1 MYRNRNKVLAL
12 LLAFAMIIS
21 VMPMSAVMAETKT
34 TYHETFADGKG
45 AATQSGGATLEK
57 VGNKVFEGN
66 DDGAAL
72 YVSNRKNNW
81 DAADFKFN
89 DIGLKNGKTYS
100 ITVKGFVDSNAKV
113 PAGAQ
118 AFLQVVNSYAW
129 LAGSDFV
136 AGKAFTLSGKYTVDT
151 SKDDGIRV
159 QSNDEGKEVPFYIGD
174 ISITEEAVEEVPED
188 PSRPKAETFKT
199 ITFEDKTTGGF
210 GARSGE
216 GGEKLTVT
224 KEANHTDGGSYAL
237 KVENRTMTWHGP
249 SMNVEKFV
257 SQGSEYKVTA
267 WVKLASPESS
277 QLQLSTQVGNGG
289 TASYVSLA
297 AKTISTSDGWVKY
310 EGTYRYN
317 NVSSEYITI
326 YVESA
331 SSANASFYIDDI
343 SFEQTGSGPI
353 KIQNDLES
361 IKNVY
366 KKDFL
371 IGNAIAAEDME
382 GVRLDLLKKHFNVM
396 TAGNAMK
403 PDALQ
408 PTKGNFTFADADKLV
423 DKVLAEGFEMHGH
436 TLVWHQQSPAW
447 LNTKVDASGNAV
459 PLSREEA
466 LTNLK
471 THIKTVVEHYGN
483 KVISWDVVNEG
494 MNDNPSNPEDWRGA
508 LRQSPWYQAI
518 GPDYMEQ
525 AFLAAR
531 EVLDAHPDWD
541 VKLYYNDYND
551 DNQNKSKAIYYMV
564 KELNE
569 KYAKTH
575 PGKLLI
581 DGVGMQA
588 HYNMSTNPS
597 NVELSL
603 ERFISLGV
611 EVSITELDVQA
622 GSDFKLTDEI
632 ANAQGYLYAQLFDI
646 YKKHAANISRI
657 TIWGLDD
664 GTSWRSSTNPLP
676 FDKNLQAKPA
686 FFGTVD
692 PAKFMNEHQPQ
703 TPKNAKYTTA
713 RYGTPVIDGTV
724 DSVWSK
730 AQDIPINQY
739 QMAWQGATGTA
750 KALWDDKNLYVLV
763 QVSDSELDKKSVNTY
778 EQDSVEV
785 FIDENNGK
793 TTFYQDD
800 DGQYRVNYDNETSF
814 NPESISTGFK
824 SATKVSGTSYTVEIK
839 IPLKSVTPS
848 NNLKIGFD
856 VQIND
861 AKDGSRKSVATW
873 NDTTG
878 NGYQDTS
885 VYGVLTLSNS
895 DSNNTSQYITRGE
908 FIDSIIKALGL
919 NKNVQVKDSFK
930 DVTKDSSYYAS
941 VSVAYQKGIVSGY
954 KNGEFKPQAKITRQE
969 AMTIIAKAMK
979 AAGKNVNYSADEINK
994 ILKEFKDSNKVAG
1007 WAKGS
1012 VAACIKAG
1020 IVSGK
1025 SGKMLA
1031 PQENITFS
1039 QTESIVKKLSA
1050 K

>member
-1 MYRNRNKVLAL
+1 MYSKNRNKVLAL
-12 LLAFAMIIS
+12 LLVIAMLIS
-21 VMPMSAVMAETKT
+21 VMPLNGVIAETKT
-34 TYHETFADGKG
+34 TYQETFANGKG
-45 AATQSGGATLEK
+45 LATQSGGANLEK
-57 VGNKVFEGN
+57 IGNKVFEGN

-81 DAADFKFN
+81 DAADFKFE
-89 DIGLKNGKTYS
+89 DIGLKNGKTYN
-100 ITVKGFVDSNAKV
+100 ITIKGFVDSNAKV

-118 AFLQVVNSYAW
+118 AFLQVANSYAW
-129 LAGSDFV
+129 LAGANFV

-151 SKDDGIRV
+151 SKDDRIRV
-159 QSNDEGKEVPFYIGD
+159 QSNDEGKEVSFYIGD
-174 ISITEEAVEEVPED
+174 ISITEEAVEEIPVD
-188 PSRPKAETFKT
+188 PNAPKAETFKT
-199 ITFEDKTTGGF
+199 ITFEDSTAGGF
-210 GARSGE
+210 AGRAGT
-216 GGEKLTVT
+216 EKVTVT
-224 KEANHTDGGSYAL
+224 QEANHTDGGANAL

-249 SMNVEKFV
+249 SMNVEKYV
-257 SQGSEYKVTA
+257 SPGCEYKVTA
-267 WVKLASPESS
+267 WVKLASPESA

-289 TASYVSLA
+289 SASYVSLA
-297 AKTISTSDGWVKY
+297 AKTIGTSDGWVKY

-317 NVSSEYITI
+317 NVSSGFITI

-331 SSANASFYIDDI
+331 SSADASFYIDDI
-343 SFEQTGSGPI
+343 SFEQTGSSPI
-353 KIQNDLES
+353 KIQNDLKS
-361 IKNVY
+361 IKDVY
-366 KKDFL
+366 KNDFL
-371 IGNAIAAEDME
+371 IGNAIAAEDLD
-382 GVRLDLLKKHFNVM
+382 GIRLDLLKKHFNVM

-408 PTKGNFTFADADKLV
+408 PTKGNFTFGDADKLV
-423 DKVLAEGFEMHGH
+423 DKVLSEGFKMHGH

-447 LNTKVDASGNAV
+447 LNTKTDASGNTV
-459 PLSREEA
+459 PLSRDEA
-466 LTNLK
+466 LVNLK

-494 MNDNPSNPEDWRGA
+494 MNDNPSNPEDWKGA

-575 PGKLLI
+575 PGKRLI

-588 HYNMSTNPS
+588 HYSMSTNPS

-622 GSDFKLTDEI
+622 GSDFKLSEDV

-646 YKKHAANISRI
+646 YKKHAANISRV
-657 TIWGLDD
+657 TIWGIDD

-692 PAKFMNEHQPQ
+692 PAKFMDEHKPQ
-703 TPKNAKYTTA
+703 TPKGAKTA
-713 RYGTPVIDGTV
+713 IAAYGTPVIDGTV

-730 AQDIPINQY
+730 AQAIPVNQY

-763 QVSDSELDKKSVNTY
+763 QISDSELDKKSANAY

-785 FIDENNGK
+785 FVDENNGK
-793 TTFYQDD
+793 TSFYEND
-800 DGQYRVNYDNETSF
+800 DGQYRVNFDNETSF
-814 NPESISTGFK
+814 NPAEISKGFK
-824 SATKVSGTSYTVEIK
+824 SATKVAGTNYTVEIM

-848 NNLKIGFD
+848 NKMKIGFD
-856 VQIND
+856 VQVND
-861 AKDGSRKSVATW
+861 GKDGSRKSVAAW

-878 NGYQDTS
+878 TGYQDTS
-885 VYGVLTLSNS
+885 VYGTLTLSNS
-895 DSNNTSQYITRGE
+895 DSSNTAKYITRGE
-908 FIDSIIKALGL
+908 FIDSLVKAMGL
-919 NKNVQVKDSFK
+919 NKKYEGKEPFK
-930 DVTKDSSYYAS
+930 DVVKGSQYYDSIRIAYAS
-941 VSVAYQKGIVSGY
+941 GIISGD
-954 KNGEFKPQAKITRQE
+954 KKGEFKPLAKITRQE
-969 AMTIIAKAMK
+969 AMTIVAKAMK
-979 AAGKNVNYSADEINK
+979 VAGKNVNYSAAEINK
-994 ILKEFKDSNKVAG
+994 ILKEFKDSNKVAS
-1007 WAKGS
+1007 WAKSS

-1020 IVSGK
+1020 IISGK

-1031 PQENITFS
+1031 PQENITVS
-1039 QTESIVKKLSA
+1039 QTEAITLKLKK

>member
-12 LLAFAMIIS
+12 LLAIAMLIS
-21 VMPMSAVMAETKT
+21 VMPFSSVMADTKT

-45 AATQSGGATLEK
+45 AVAQSGGASIEK
-57 VGNKVFEGN
+57 VGSKVFDGN
-66 DDGAAL
+66 SDGAAI

-81 DAADFKFN
+81 DAADFKFA
-89 DIGLKNGKTYS
+89 DIGLKNGKTYNV
-100 ITVKGFVDSNAKV
+100 TVKGFVDSNAKV

-118 AFLQVVNSYAW
+118 AFLQVANSYSW
-129 LAGSDFV
+129 LAGAEFV
-136 AGKAFTLSGKYTVDT
+136 AGKAFTLNGKYTVDT
-151 SKDDGIRV
+151 SKDDRVRV

-174 ISITEEAVEEVPED
+174 ISITEEASEAVPED
-188 PSRPKAETFKT
+188 SNKPKAEVIKT
-199 ITFEDKTTGGF
+199 ITFEDNTAGGF
-210 GARSGE
+210 VGRDGS
-216 GGEKLTVT
+216 EKLTVT

-237 KVENRTMTWHGP
+237 KVENRTMSWHGP
-249 SMNVEKFV
+249 SMNIEKLV
-257 SQGSEYKVTA
+257 SQGSEYKITA
-267 WVKLASPESS
+267 WVKLISPESS

-289 TASYVSLA
+289 SASYVSLA
-297 AKTISTSDGWVKY
+297 AKTIGTSDGWVKY

-317 NVSSEYITI
+317 NVSSGFITMYI
-326 YVESA
+326 ESA

-343 SFEQTGSGPI
+343 TLEKTGSEPI
-353 KIQNDLES
+353 KIQNDLKS
-361 IKNVY
+361 IKDVY

-382 GVRLDLLKKHFNVM
+382 GIRLDLLKKHFNVM

-423 DKVLAEGFEMHGH
+423 DKVLSEGFKMHGH

-447 LNTKVDASGNAV
+447 LNTKVDASGNSV

-466 LTNLK
+466 LTNLR

-494 MNDNPSNPEDWRGA
+494 MNDNPTNPSDWKAA

-531 EVLDAHPDWD
+531 EVLDAHPNWD

-632 ANAQGYLYAQLFDI
+632 ADAQGYLYAQLFDI
-646 YKKHAANISRI
+646 YKKHAANISRV

-686 FFGTVD
+686 FTGVVD
-692 PAKFMNEHQPQ
+692 PTKFMAEHKPQ
-703 TPKNAKYTTA
+703 TPKGAKSATA
-713 RYGTPVIDGTV
+713 KFGTPVIDGTV

-730 AQDIPINQY
+730 AQAIPVNTY
-739 QMAWQGATGTA
+739 QMAWQGATATA

-763 QVSDSELDKKSVNTY
+763 QVSDSELDKKSANTY

-785 FIDENNGK
+785 FVDENNGK
-793 TTFYQDD
+793 TSYYEND
-800 DGQYRVNYDNETSF
+800 DGQYRVNFDNEASF
-814 NPESISTGFK
+814 NPAAISAGFV
-824 SATKVSGTSYTVEIK
+824 SATKVAGKNYTVEMK

-848 NNLKIGFD
+848 NNMKIGFD
-856 VQIND
+856 VQVND
-861 AKDGSRKSVATW
+861 AKDGSRKSVASW

-878 NGYQDTS
+878 TGYQDTS
-885 VYGVLTLSNS
+885 VYGVLTFSNS
-895 DSNNTSQYITRGE
+895 ESSNTANYITRGE
-908 FIDSIIKALGL
+908 FIDSVIKALGL

-930 DVTKDSSYYAS
+930 DVAKDASYYAS

-954 KNGEFKPQAKITRQE
+954 RNGEFKPQSTITRQE

-979 AAGKNVNYSADEINK
+979 AAGKNINYSAADINK

-1025 SGKMLA
+1025 SGKLLA
-1031 PQENITFS
+1031 PQENITVS
-1039 QTESIVKKLSA
+1039 QTEAIVKKLSA

>member
-12 LLAFAMIIS
+12 LLAIAMLIS
-21 VMPMSAVMAETKT
+21 VMPFSSVMADTKT

-45 AATQSGGATLEK
+45 AVAQSGGASIEK
-57 VGNKVFEGN
+57 VGSKVFDGN
-66 DDGAAL
+66 SDGAAI

-81 DAADFKFN
+81 DAADFKFA
-89 DIGLKNGKTYS
+89 DIGLKNGKTYNV
-100 ITVKGFVDSNAKV
+100 TVKGFVDSNAKV

-118 AFLQVVNSYAW
+118 AFLQVANSYSW
-129 LAGSDFV
+129 LAGAEFV
-136 AGKAFTLSGKYTVDT
+136 AGKAFTLNGKYTVDT
-151 SKDDGIRV
+151 SKDDRVRV

-174 ISITEEAVEEVPED
+174 ISITEEASEAVPED
-188 PSRPKAETFKT
+188 SNKPKAEVIKT
-199 ITFEDKTTGGF
+199 ITFEDNTAGGF
-210 GARSGE
+210 VGRDGS
-216 GGEKLTVT
+216 EKLTVT

-237 KVENRTMTWHGP
+237 KVENRTMSWHGP
-249 SMNVEKFV
+249 SMNIEKLV
-257 SQGSEYKVTA
+257 SQGSEYKITA
-267 WVKLASPESS
+267 WVKLISPESS

-289 TASYVSLA
+289 SASYVSLA
-297 AKTISTSDGWVKY
+297 AKTIGTSDGWVKY

-317 NVSSEYITI
+317 NVSSGFITMYI
-326 YVESA
+326 ESA

-343 SFEQTGSGPI
+343 TLEKTGSEPI
-353 KIQNDLES
+353 KIQNDLKS
-361 IKNVY
+361 IKDVY

-382 GVRLDLLKKHFNVM
+382 GIRLDLLKKHFNVM

-423 DKVLAEGFEMHGH
+423 DKVLSEGFKMHGH

-447 LNTKVDASGNAV
+447 LNTKVDASGNSV

-466 LTNLK
+466 LTNLR

-494 MNDNPSNPEDWRGA
+494 MNDNPTNPSDWKAA

-531 EVLDAHPDWD
+531 EVLDAHPNWD

-569 KYAKTH
+569 KYTKTH

-603 ERFISLGV
+603 VRFISLGV

-632 ANAQGYLYAQLFDI
+632 ADAQGYLYAQLFDI
-646 YKKHAANISRI
+646 YKKHAANISRV

-686 FFGTVD
+686 FTGVVD
-692 PAKFMNEHQPQ
+692 PTKFMAEHKPQ
-703 TPKNAKYTTA
+703 TPKGAKSATA
-713 RYGTPVIDGTV
+713 KFGTPVIDGTV

-730 AQDIPINQY
+730 AQAIPVNTY
-739 QMAWQGATGTA
+739 QMAWQGATATA

-763 QVSDSELDKKSVNTY
+763 QVSDSELDKKSANTY

-785 FIDENNGK
+785 FVDENNGK
-793 TTFYQDD
+793 TSYYEND
-800 DGQYRVNYDNETSF
+800 DGQYRVNFDNEASF
-814 NPESISTGFK
+814 NPAAISAGFV
-824 SATKVSGTSYTVEIK
+824 SATKVAGKNYTVEMK

-848 NNLKIGFD
+848 NNMKIGFD
-856 VQIND
+856 VQVND
-861 AKDGSRKSVATW
+861 AKDGSRKSVASW

-878 NGYQDTS
+878 TGYQDTS
-885 VYGVLTLSNS
+885 VYGVLTFSNS
-895 DSNNTSQYITRGE
+895 ESSNTANYITRGE
-908 FIDSIIKALGL
+908 FIDSVIKALGL

-930 DVTKDSSYYAS
+930 DVAKDASYYAS

-954 KNGEFKPQAKITRQE
+954 RNGEFKPQSTITRQE

-979 AAGKNVNYSADEINK
+979 AAGKNINYSAADINK

-1025 SGKMLA
+1025 SGKLLA
-1031 PQENITFS
+1031 PQENITVS
-1039 QTESIVKKLSA
+1039 QTEAIVKKLSA

>member
-12 LLAFAMIIS
+12 LLAIAMLIS
-21 VMPMSAVMAETKT
+21 VMPFSSVMADTKT

-45 AATQSGGATLEK
+45 AVSQSGGASIEK
-57 VGNKVFEGN
+57 VGSKVFDGN
-66 DDGAAL
+66 SDGAAI

-81 DAADFKFN
+81 DAADFKFA
-89 DIGLKNGKTYS
+89 DIGLKNGKTYNV
-100 ITVKGFVDSNAKV
+100 TVKGFVDSNAKV

-118 AFLQVVNSYAW
+118 AFLQVANSYSW
-129 LAGSDFV
+129 LAGAEFV
-136 AGKAFTLSGKYTVDT
+136 AGKAFTLNGKYTVDT
-151 SKDDGIRV
+151 SKDDRVRV

-174 ISITEEAVEEVPED
+174 ISITEEASEAAPED
-188 PSRPKAETFKT
+188 SNKPKAEVIKT
-199 ITFEDKTTGGF
+199 ITFEDNTAGGF
-210 GARSGE
+210 VGRDGS
-216 GGEKLTVT
+216 EKLTVT

-237 KVENRTMTWHGP
+237 KVENRTMSWHGP
-249 SMNVEKFV
+249 SMNIEKLV
-257 SQGSEYKVTA
+257 SQGSEYKITA
-267 WVKLASPESS
+267 WVKLISPESS

-289 TASYVSLA
+289 SASYVSLA
-297 AKTISTSDGWVKY
+297 AKTIGTSDGWVKY

-317 NVSSEYITI
+317 NVSSGFITMYI
-326 YVESA
+326 ESA

-343 SFEQTGSGPI
+343 SLEKTGSEPI
-353 KIQNDLES
+353 KIQNDLKS
-361 IKNVY
+361 IKDVY

-382 GVRLDLLKKHFNVM
+382 GIRLDLLKKHFNVM

-423 DKVLAEGFEMHGH
+423 DKVLSEGFKMHGH

-447 LNTKVDASGNAV
+447 LNTKVDASGNSI

-466 LTNLK
+466 LTNLR

-494 MNDNPSNPEDWRGA
+494 MNDNPTNPSDWKAA

-531 EVLDAHPDWD
+531 EVLDAHPNWD

-622 GSDFKLTDEI
+622 GSDFKLTDEV
-632 ANAQGYLYAQLFDI
+632 ADAQGYLYAQLFDI
-646 YKKHAANISRI
+646 YKKHAANISRV

-686 FFGTVD
+686 FTGVVD
-692 PAKFMNEHQPQ
+692 PTKFMAEHKPQ
-703 TPKNAKYTTA
+703 TPKGAKSATA
-713 RYGTPVIDGTV
+713 KFGTPVIDGTV

-730 AQDIPINQY
+730 AQAIPVNTY
-739 QMAWQGATGTA
+739 QMAWQGATATA

-763 QVSDSELDKKSVNTY
+763 QVSDSELDKKSANTY

-785 FIDENNGK
+785 FVDENNAK
-793 TTFYQDD
+793 TSYYEND
-800 DGQYRVNYDNETSF
+800 DGQYRVNFDNEASF
-814 NPESISTGFK
+814 NPAAISAGFV
-824 SATKVSGTSYTVEIK
+824 SATKVAGKNYTVEMK

-848 NNLKIGFD
+848 NNMKIGFD

-861 AKDGSRKSVATW
+861 AKDGSRKSVASW

-878 NGYQDTS
+878 TGYQDTS

-895 DSNNTSQYITRGE
+895 ESSNTANYITRGE
-908 FIDSIIKALGL
+908 FIDSVIKALGL

-930 DVTKDSSYYAS
+930 DVAKDASYYAS

-954 KNGEFKPQAKITRQE
+954 RNGEFKPQSTITRQE

-979 AAGKNVNYSADEINK
+979 AAGKNVNYSAADINK

-1025 SGKMLA
+1025 SGKLLA
-1031 PQENITFS
+1031 PQIGRAH
-1039 QTESIVKKLSA
+1039 V
-1050 K
+1050 

>member
-1 MYRNRNKVLAL
+1 MYRKNRNKVLAL
-12 LLAFAMIIS
+12 LLAIAMLIS
-21 VMPMSAVMAETKT
+21 VMPFKPVMAETKT

-45 AATQSGGATLEK
+45 LASQSGGANLEK

-81 DAADFKFN
+81 DAADFKFS
-89 DIGLKNGKTYS
+89 DIGLKNGKTYN

-118 AFLQVVNSYAW
+118 AFLQVADSYAW
-129 LAGSDFV
+129 LAGAEFV

-151 SKDDGIRV
+151 SKDNRIRV
-159 QSNDEGKEVPFYIGD
+159 QSNDEGKEVSFYIGD
-174 ISITEEAVEEVPED
+174 ISVTEEAVEEVPVD
-188 PSRPKAETFKT
+188 PNKPKAETFKT
-199 ITFEDKTTGGF
+199 ISFEDNTTGGF
-210 GARSGE
+210 GGRDGS
-216 GGEKLTVT
+216 EKLTVT
-224 KEANHTDGGSYAL
+224 KEANHTDGGAYAL
-237 KVENRTMTWHGP
+237 KVENRTMSWHGP

-257 SQGSEYKVTA
+257 SQGSEYKITA
-267 WVKLASPESS
+267 WVKLISPESS

-289 TASYVSLA
+289 SASYVSLA

-317 NVSSEYITI
+317 NVSSGFITI

-343 SFEQTGSGPI
+343 SFEDTGSAPI
-353 KIQNDLES
+353 KIQNELDS
-361 IKNVY
+361 IKDVY

-408 PTKGNFTFADADKLV
+408 PTKGNFTFGDADKLV
-423 DKVLAEGFEMHGH
+423 DKVLAEGFQMHGH

-447 LNTKVDASGNAV
+447 LNTKVDASGNSV
-459 PLSREEA
+459 PLSRDEA
-466 LTNLK
+466 LANLR

-588 HYNMSTNPS
+588 HYSMSTNPS

-622 GSDFKLTDEI
+622 GSDFKLTDDV

-646 YKKHAANISRI
+646 YKKNAANISRI

-686 FFGTVD
+686 FFGIVD
-692 PAKFMNEHQPQ
+692 PAKFMNENKPQ
-703 TPKNAKYTTA
+703 TPKGAKSATA
-713 RYGTPVIDGTV
+713 KYGTPVIDGSV

-730 AQDIPINQY
+730 AQAIPVNQY

-763 QVSDSELDKKSVNTY
+763 QVSDSELDKKSANTY
-778 EQDSVEV
+778 EQDSIEV
-785 FIDENNGK
+785 FVDENNGK
-793 TTFYQDD
+793 TSYYEND
-800 DGQYRVNYDNETSF
+800 DGQYRVNFDNETSF
-814 NPESISTGFK
+814 NPASIATGFE
-824 SATKVSGTSYTVEIK
+824 SATMVAGTNYTVEIK

-848 NNLKIGFD
+848 NNMKIGFD
-856 VQIND
+856 VQVND
-861 AKDGSRKSVATW
+861 GKDGSRKSVAAW

-878 NGYQDTS
+878 TGYQDTS
-885 VYGVLTLSNS
+885 VYGTLTLSNS
-895 DSNNTSQYITRGE
+895 DSSSTAKYITRGE

-919 NKNVQVKDSFK
+919 SKNVQAKDSFK

-941 VSVAYQKGIVSGY
+941 VSAAYQKGIVSGY

-969 AMTIIAKAMK
+969 AMVIIAKAMK
-979 AAGKNVNYSADEINK
+979 AAGKNINYSAAEVNK
-994 ILKEFKDSNKVAG
+994 ILKEYKDSNKVAG

-1031 PQENITFS
+1031 PQENITVS

>member
-12 LLAFAMIIS
+12 LLAIAMLIS
-21 VMPMSAVMAETKT
+21 VMPFSSVMADTKT

-45 AATQSGGATLEK
+45 AVSQSGGASIEK
-57 VGNKVFEGN
+57 VGSKVFDGN
-66 DDGAAL
+66 SDGAAI

-81 DAADFKFN
+81 DAADFKFA
-89 DIGLKNGKTYS
+89 DIGLKNGKTYNV
-100 ITVKGFVDSNAKV
+100 TVKGFVDSNAKV

-118 AFLQVVNSYAW
+118 AFLQVANSYSW
-129 LAGSDFV
+129 LAGAEFV
-136 AGKAFTLSGKYTVDT
+136 AGKAFTLNGKYTVDT
-151 SKDDGIRV
+151 SKDDRVRV

-174 ISITEEAVEEVPED
+174 ISITEEASEAAPED
-188 PSRPKAETFKT
+188 SNKPKAEVIKT
-199 ITFEDKTTGGF
+199 ITFEDNTAGGF
-210 GARSGE
+210 VGRDGS
-216 GGEKLTVT
+216 EKLTVT

-237 KVENRTMTWHGP
+237 KVENRTMSWHGP
-249 SMNVEKFV
+249 SMNIEKLV
-257 SQGSEYKVTA
+257 SQGSEYKITA
-267 WVKLASPESS
+267 WVKLISPESS

-289 TASYVSLA
+289 SASYVSLA
-297 AKTISTSDGWVKY
+297 AKTIGTSDGWVKY

-317 NVSSEYITI
+317 NVSSGFITMYI
-326 YVESA
+326 ESA

-343 SFEQTGSGPI
+343 SLEKTGSEPI
-353 KIQNDLES
+353 KIQNDLKS
-361 IKNVY
+361 IKDVY

-382 GVRLDLLKKHFNVM
+382 GIRLDLLKKHFNVM

-423 DKVLAEGFEMHGH
+423 DKVLSEGFKMHGH

-447 LNTKVDASGNAV
+447 LNTKVDASGNSI

-466 LTNLK
+466 LTNLR

-494 MNDNPSNPEDWRGA
+494 MNDNPTNPSDWKAA

-531 EVLDAHPDWD
+531 EVLDAHPNWD

-622 GSDFKLTDEI
+622 GSDFKLTDEV
-632 ANAQGYLYAQLFDI
+632 ADAQGYLYAQLFDI
-646 YKKHAANISRI
+646 YKKHAANISRV

-686 FFGTVD
+686 FTGVVD
-692 PAKFMNEHQPQ
+692 PTKFMAEHKPQ
-703 TPKNAKYTTA
+703 TPKGAKSATA
-713 RYGTPVIDGTV
+713 KFGTPVIDGTV

-730 AQDIPINQY
+730 AQAIPVNTY
-739 QMAWQGATGTA
+739 QMAWQGATATA

-763 QVSDSELDKKSVNTY
+763 QVSDSELDKKSANTY

-785 FIDENNGK
+785 FVDENNAK
-793 TTFYQDD
+793 TSYYEND
-800 DGQYRVNYDNETSF
+800 DGQYRVNFDNEASF
-814 NPESISTGFK
+814 NPAAISAGFV
-824 SATKVSGTSYTVEIK
+824 SATKVAGKNYTVEMK

-848 NNLKIGFD
+848 NNMKIGFD

-861 AKDGSRKSVATW
+861 AKDGSRKSVASW

-878 NGYQDTS
+878 TGYQDTS

-895 DSNNTSQYITRGE
+895 ESSNTANYITRGE
-908 FIDSIIKALGL
+908 FIDSVIKALGL

-930 DVTKDSSYYAS
+930 DVAKDASYYAS

-954 KNGEFKPQAKITRQE
+954 RNGEFKPQSTITRQE

-979 AAGKNVNYSADEINK
+979 AAGKNVNYSAADINK

-1025 SGKMLA
+1025 SGKLLA
-1031 PQENITFS
+1031 PQENITVS
-1039 QTESIVKKLSA
+1039 QTEAIVKKLSA

>member
-12 LLAFAMIIS
+12 LLAIAMLIS
-21 VMPMSAVMAETKT
+21 VMPFSSVMADTKT

-45 AATQSGGATLEK
+45 AVSQSGGASIEK
-57 VGNKVFEGN
+57 VGSKVFDGN
-66 DDGAAL
+66 SDGAAI

-81 DAADFKFN
+81 DAADFKFS
-89 DIGLKNGKTYS
+89 DIGLKNGKTYNV
-100 ITVKGFVDSNAKV
+100 TVKGFVDSNAKV

-118 AFLQVVNSYAW
+118 AFLQVANSYSW
-129 LAGSDFV
+129 LAGAEFV
-136 AGKAFTLSGKYTVDT
+136 AGKAFTLNGKYTVDT
-151 SKDDGIRV
+151 SKDDRVRV

-174 ISITEEAVEEVPED
+174 ISITEEASEAAPED
-188 PSRPKAETFKT
+188 SNKPKAETIKS
-199 ITFEDKTTGGF
+199 ITFEDNTAGGF
-210 GARSGE
+210 VGRDGS
-216 GGEKLTVT
+216 EKLTVT
-224 KEANHTDGGSYAL
+224 KEANHTDGGAYAL
-237 KVENRTMTWHGP
+237 KVENRTMSWHGP
-249 SMNVEKFV
+249 SMNIEKLV
-257 SQGSEYKVTA
+257 SQGSEYKITA
-267 WVKLASPESS
+267 WVKLISPESS

-289 TASYVSLA
+289 SASYVSLA
-297 AKTISTSDGWVKY
+297 AKTIGTSDGWVKY

-317 NVSSEYITI
+317 NVSSGFVTI
-326 YVESA
+326 YIESA

-343 SFEQTGSGPI
+343 SLEKTGSEPI
-353 KIQNDLES
+353 KIQNDLKS
-361 IKNVY
+361 IKDVY
-366 KKDFL
+366 KNDFL

-382 GVRLDLLKKHFNVM
+382 GIRLDLLKKHFNVM

-423 DKVLAEGFEMHGH
+423 DKVLAAGFKMHGH

-447 LNTKVDASGNAV
+447 LNSKVDASGNTV

-466 LTNLK
+466 LTNLR

-494 MNDNPSNPEDWRGA
+494 MNDNPTNPSDWKAA

-551 DNQNKSKAIYYMV
+551 DNQNKSKAIYSMV

-575 PGKLLI
+575 PGKRLI

-632 ANAQGYLYAQLFDI
+632 ADAQGYLYAQLFDI
-646 YKKHAANISRI
+646 YKKHAANISRV

-686 FFGTVD
+686 FAGVVD
-692 PAKFMNEHQPQ
+692 PTKFMAEHKPQAPKSAKSATAKF
-703 TPKNAKYTTA
+703 
-713 RYGTPVIDGTV
+713 GTPVIDGAV

-730 AQDIPINQY
+730 AQAIPVNTY
-739 QMAWQGATGTA
+739 QMAWQGATATA

-763 QVSDSELDKKSVNTY
+763 QVSDSELDKKSANTY

-785 FIDENNGK
+785 FVDENNGK
-793 TTFYQDD
+793 TPYYEND
-800 DGQYRVNYDNETSF
+800 DGQYRVNFDNEASF
-814 NPESISTGFK
+814 NPAAISAGFV
-824 SATKVSGTSYTVEIK
+824 SATKVAGKNYTVEMK

-848 NNLKIGFD
+848 NNMKIGFD
-856 VQIND
+856 VQVND
-861 AKDGSRKSVATW
+861 AKDGSRKSVASW

-878 NGYQDTS
+878 TGYQDTS

-895 DSNNTSQYITRGE
+895 ESSNTANYITRGE
-908 FIDSIIKALGL
+908 FIDAVIKALGL

-930 DVTKDSSYYAS
+930 DVAKDASYYAS
-941 VSVAYQKGIVSGY
+941 VSVAYQKGIISGY
-954 KNGEFKPQAKITRQE
+954 KSGEFKPQSTITRQE

-979 AAGKNVNYSADEINK
+979 AAGKNVTYSAADINK
-994 ILKEFKDSNKVAG
+994 ILKDFKDSNKVAG
-1007 WAKGS
+1007 WAKDS
-1012 VAACIKAG
+1012 VATCIKAG

-1031 PQENITFS
+1031 PQENITVS
-1039 QTESIVKKLSA
+1039 QTEAIVKKLSA

>member
-12 LLAFAMIIS
+12 LLAIAMLIS
-21 VMPMSAVMAETKT
+21 VMPFSSVMADTKT

-45 AATQSGGATLEK
+45 AVSQSGGASIEK
-57 VGNKVFEGN
+57 VGSKVFDGN
-66 DDGAAL
+66 SDGAAI

-81 DAADFKFN
+81 DAADFKFA
-89 DIGLKNGKTYS
+89 DIGLKNGKTYNV
-100 ITVKGFVDSNAKV
+100 TVKGFVDSNAKV

-118 AFLQVVNSYAW
+118 AFLQVANSYSW
-129 LAGSDFV
+129 LAGASFV
-136 AGKAFTLSGKYTVDT
+136 AGKAFTLNGKYTVDT
-151 SKDDGIRV
+151 SKDDRVRV

-174 ISITEEAVEEVPED
+174 ISITEEASEAAPED
-188 PSRPKAETFKT
+188 SNKPKAEVIKT
-199 ITFEDKTTGGF
+199 ITFEDNTAGGF
-210 GARSGE
+210 VGRDGS
-216 GGEKLTVT
+216 EKLTVT

-237 KVENRTMTWHGP
+237 KVENRTMSWHGP
-249 SMNVEKFV
+249 SMNIEKLV
-257 SQGSEYKVTA
+257 SQGSEYKITA
-267 WVKLASPESS
+267 WVKLISPESS

-289 TASYVSLA
+289 SASYVSLA
-297 AKTISTSDGWVKY
+297 AKTIGTSDGWVKY

-317 NVSSEYITI
+317 NVSSGFITMYI
-326 YVESA
+326 ESA

-343 SFEQTGSGPI
+343 SLEKTGSEPI
-353 KIQNDLES
+353 KIQNDLKS
-361 IKNVY
+361 IKDVY

-382 GVRLDLLKKHFNVM
+382 GIRLDLLKKHFNVM

-423 DKVLAEGFEMHGH
+423 DKVLSEGFKMHGH

-447 LNTKVDASGNAV
+447 LNTKVDASGNSI

-466 LTNLK
+466 LTNLR

-494 MNDNPSNPEDWRGA
+494 MNDNPTNPSDWKAA

-531 EVLDAHPDWD
+531 EVLDAHPNWD

-622 GSDFKLTDEI
+622 GSDFKLTDEV
-632 ANAQGYLYAQLFDI
+632 ADAQGYLYAQLFDI
-646 YKKHAANISRI
+646 YKKHAANISRV

-686 FFGTVD
+686 FTGVVD
-692 PAKFMNEHQPQ
+692 PTKFMAEHKPQ
-703 TPKNAKYTTA
+703 TPKGAKSATA
-713 RYGTPVIDGTV
+713 KFGTPVIDGTV

-730 AQDIPINQY
+730 AQAIPVNTY
-739 QMAWQGATGTA
+739 QMAWQGATATA

-763 QVSDSELDKKSVNTY
+763 QVSDSELDKKSANTY

-785 FIDENNGK
+785 FVDENNAK
-793 TTFYQDD
+793 TSYYEND
-800 DGQYRVNYDNETSF
+800 DGQYRVNFDNEASF
-814 NPESISTGFK
+814 NPAAISAGFV
-824 SATKVSGTSYTVEIK
+824 SATKVAGKNYTVEMK

-848 NNLKIGFD
+848 NNMKIGFD

-861 AKDGSRKSVATW
+861 AKDGSRKSVASW

-878 NGYQDTS
+878 TGYQDTS

-895 DSNNTSQYITRGE
+895 ESSNTANYITRGE
-908 FIDSIIKALGL
+908 FIDSVIKTLGL

-930 DVTKDSSYYAS
+930 DVAKDASYYAS

-954 KNGEFKPQAKITRQE
+954 RNGEFKPQSTITRQE

-979 AAGKNVNYSADEINK
+979 AAGKNVNYSAADINK

-1025 SGKMLA
+1025 SGKLLA
-1031 PQENITFS
+1031 PQENITVS
-1039 QTESIVKKLSA
+1039 QTEAIVKKLSA

>member
-12 LLAFAMIIS
+12 LLAIAMLIS
-21 VMPMSAVMAETKT
+21 VMPFSSVMADTKT

-45 AATQSGGATLEK
+45 AVAQSGGASIEK
-57 VGNKVFEGN
+57 VGSKVFDGN
-66 DDGAAL
+66 SDGAAI

-81 DAADFKFN
+81 DAADFKFA
-89 DIGLKNGKTYS
+89 DIGLKNGKTYNV
-100 ITVKGFVDSNAKV
+100 TVKGFVDSNAKV

-118 AFLQVVNSYAW
+118 AFLQVANSYSW
-129 LAGSDFV
+129 LAGAEFV
-136 AGKAFTLSGKYTVDT
+136 AGKAFTLNGKYTVDT
-151 SKDDGIRV
+151 SKDDRVRV

-174 ISITEEAVEEVPED
+174 ISITEEASEAVPED
-188 PSRPKAETFKT
+188 SNKPKAEVIKT
-199 ITFEDKTTGGF
+199 ITFEDNTAGGF
-210 GARSGE
+210 VGRDGS
-216 GGEKLTVT
+216 EKLTVT

-237 KVENRTMTWHGP
+237 KVENRTMSWHGP
-249 SMNVEKFV
+249 SMNIEKLV
-257 SQGSEYKVTA
+257 SQGSEYKITA
-267 WVKLASPESS
+267 WVKLISPESS

-289 TASYVSLA
+289 SASYVSLA
-297 AKTISTSDGWVKY
+297 AKTIGTSDGWVKY

-317 NVSSEYITI
+317 NVSSGFITMYI
-326 YVESA
+326 ESA

-343 SFEQTGSGPI
+343 SLEKTGSEPI
-353 KIQNDLES
+353 KIQNDLKS
-361 IKNVY
+361 IKDVY

-382 GVRLDLLKKHFNVM
+382 GIRLDLLKKHFNVM

-423 DKVLAEGFEMHGH
+423 DKVLSEGFKMHGH
-436 TLVWHQQSPAW
+436 TLVWHQQSPTW
-447 LNTKVDASGNAV
+447 LNTKVDASGNSI

-466 LTNLK
+466 LTNLR

-494 MNDNPSNPEDWRGA
+494 MNDNPTNPSDWKAA

-531 EVLDAHPDWD
+531 EVLDAHPNWD

-632 ANAQGYLYAQLFDI
+632 ADAQGYLYAQLFSI
-646 YKKHAANISRI
+646 YKKHAANISRV

-686 FFGTVD
+686 FTGVVD
-692 PAKFMNEHQPQ
+692 PTKFMSEHKPQ
-703 TPKNAKYTTA
+703 TPKGAKSATA
-713 RYGTPVIDGTV
+713 KFGTPVIDGTV

-730 AQDIPINQY
+730 AQAIPVNTY
-739 QMAWQGATGTA
+739 QMAWQGATATA

-763 QVSDSELDKKSVNTY
+763 QVSDSELDKKSANTY

-785 FIDENNGK
+785 FVDENNGK
-793 TTFYQDD
+793 TSYYEND
-800 DGQYRVNYDNETSF
+800 DGQYRVNFDNEASF
-814 NPESISTGFK
+814 NPAAISAGFV
-824 SATKVSGTSYTVEIK
+824 SATKVAGKNYTVEMK

-848 NNLKIGFD
+848 NNMKIGFD
-856 VQIND
+856 VQVND
-861 AKDGSRKSVATW
+861 AKDGSRKSVASW

-878 NGYQDTS
+878 TGYQDTS

-895 DSNNTSQYITRGE
+895 ESSNTANYITRGE
-908 FIDSIIKALGL
+908 FIDSVIKALGL

-930 DVTKDSSYYAS
+930 DVAKDASYYAS

-954 KNGEFKPQAKITRQE
+954 RNGEFKPQSTITRQE

-979 AAGKNVNYSADEINK
+979 AAGKNINYSAADINK

-1025 SGKMLA
+1025 SGKLLA
-1031 PQENITFS
+1031 PQENITVS
-1039 QTESIVKKLSA
+1039 QTEAIVKKLSA